1 MSLNTRYISDTVM
14 GAKDTVINKTVEVLT
29 SQNLCSGDG
38 RQTIDIERKKVLPVS
53 GKCQKANKEDG
64 YLDGC

>member
-1 MSLNTRYISDTVM
+1 MSDTVI

-38 RQTIDIERKKVLPVS
+38 RQTIDMKKKNTS
-53 GKCQKANKEDG
+53 SEW
-64 YLDGC
+64 